1 MILVCLQRLSLL
13 AKLRAL
19 KARHFPRAIRLGYT
33 IQKSAERRERTTC
46 YQVFLISVSNAKPP
60 F

>member
-19 KARHFPRAIRLGYT
+19 KARHFPRASRLGYT
-33 IQKSAERRERTTC
+33 IQKNAGKGENVGSATT
-46 YQVFLISVSNAKPP
+46 SS
-60 F
+60 